1 MNIGEVATQAGV
13 PTKTIR
19 YYESVGLI
27 HAAARRGNGYRSYN
41 QTDLHT
47 LRFIHRARELGFS
60 VAEVEDLLAL
70 WRNKRRK
77 SQAVKA
83 IALAKIAEIERKIA
97 ALETMKRTIRH
108 LTAHC
113 HGDARPDCP
122 ILDDLAGDH
131 E

>member
-1 MNIGEVATQAGV
+1 MNIGEVATRAGV
-13 PTKTIR
+13 PAKTIR

-27 HAAARRGNGYRSYN
+27 PAASRRDNGYRRYD

-77 SQAVKA
+77 SAAVKA
-83 IALAKIAEIERKIA
+83 IALAKMGEIERKIA
-97 ALETMKRTIRH
+97 ALEAMKRTIHH
-108 LTAHC
+108 LTANC

-122 ILDDLAGDH
+122 ILDELAD
-131 E
+131 ERA

>member
-1 MNIGEVATQAGV
+1 MNIGEVASRAGV
-13 PTKTIR
+13 PAKTIR

-27 HAAARRGNGYRSYN
+27 PAAARRDNGYRSYSD
-41 QTDLHT
+41 TDLHT
-47 LRFIHRARELGFS
+47 LRFIYRARELGFS

-70 WRNKRRK
+70 WRNKRRR

-97 ALETMKRTIRH
+97 ALETMKRSIRH

-122 ILDDLAGDH
+122 ILDDLAGDRT
-131 E
+131 

>member
-1 MNIGEVATQAGV
+1 MNIGEVASRAGV
-13 PTKTIR
+13 PAKTIR

-27 HAAARRGNGYRSYN
+27 PAAARRDNGYRSYSD
-41 QTDLHT
+41 TDLHT

-60 VAEVEDLLAL
+60 VAAVEDLLAL

-97 ALETMKRTIRH
+97 ALEIMKRSIRH

-122 ILDDLAGDH
+122 ILDDLAGDRT
-131 E
+131 

>member
-1 MNIGEVATQAGV
+1 MNIGEVASRAGV
-13 PTKTIR
+13 PAKTIR

-27 HAAARRGNGYRSYN
+27 PAAARRDNGYRSYSD
-41 QTDLHT
+41 TDLHT

-60 VAEVEDLLAL
+60 AAEVEDLLAL

-97 ALETMKRTIRH
+97 ALETMKRSIRH

-122 ILDDLAGDH
+122 ILDDLAGDRT
-131 E
+131 

>member
-1 MNIGEVATQAGV
+1 MNIGEVASRAGV
-13 PTKTIR
+13 PAKTIR

-27 HAAARRGNGYRSYN
+27 PAAARRGNGYRSYSD
-41 QTDLHT
+41 TDLHT
-47 LRFIHRARELGFS
+47 LRFIHRARGLGFS

-83 IALAKIAEIERKIA
+83 IALAKIVEIERKIA
-97 ALETMKRTIRH
+97 ALEAMKRTIRH

-122 ILDDLAGDH
+122 ILGDLAGGRI
-131 E
+131 

>member
-13 PTKTIR
+13 SAKTIR

-27 HAAARRGNGYRSYN
+27 PAAVRSDNGYRSYS

-47 LRFIHRARELGFS
+47 LRFIHRAREMGFS
-60 VAEVEDLLAL
+60 VAEVEDLLTL

-77 SQAVKA
+77 SAAVKA
-83 IALAKIAEIERKIA
+83 VALGKIAEIERKIA

-108 LTAHC
+108 LAAHC

-131 E
+131 A

>member
-13 PTKTIR
+13 PAKTIR

-27 HAAARRGNGYRSYN
+27 PAAARRDNGYRSYS

-60 VAEVEDLLAL
+60 VAEVEVAL
-70 WRNKRRK
+70 WPNKRRR
-77 SQAVKA
+77 SAAVKA
-83 IALAKIAEIERKIA
+83 IALGKIAEIERKVA
-97 ALETMKRTIRH
+97 ALEAMKRTIRH
-108 LTAHC
+108 LTVHC

-122 ILDDLAGDH
+122 ILDDLAGGDRA
-131 E
+131 

>member
-1 MNIGEVATQAGV
+1 MNIGEVASRAGV
-13 PTKTIR
+13 PAKTIR

-27 HAAARRGNGYRSYN
+27 PAAARRDNGYRSYSD
-41 QTDLHT
+41 TDLHT

-83 IALAKIAEIERKIA
+83 IALAKVAEIERKIA
-97 ALETMKRTIRH
+97 ALETMKRSIRH

-122 ILDDLAGDH
+122 ILDDLAGDRT
-131 E
+131 

>member
-13 PTKTIR
+13 PAKTIR

-27 HAAARRGNGYRSYN
+27 PAAARRDNGYRSYSG
-41 QTDLHT
+41 TDLHT

-77 SQAVKA
+77 SEAVKA
-83 IALAKIAEIERKIA
+83 IALGKIAEIERKIA

-122 ILDDLAGDH
+122 ILDDLAG
-131 E
+131 ERG

>member
-13 PTKTIR
+13 PAKTIR

-27 HAAARRGNGYRSYN
+27 PAATRRDNGYRRYT

-60 VAEVEDLLAL
+60 VAEVEDLIAL

-77 SQAVKA
+77 SAAVKA
-83 IALAKIAEIERKIA
+83 IALGKIAEIERKIA

-122 ILDDLAGDH
+122 SLDDLAGDRV
-131 E
+131 

>member
-1 MNIGEVATQAGV
+1 MNIGEVASRAGV
-13 PTKTIR
+13 PAKTIR

-27 HAAARRGNGYRSYN
+27 PAAARRGNGYRSYSD
-41 QTDLHT
+41 TDLHT

-83 IALAKIAEIERKIA
+83 IALAKIVEIERKIA

-122 ILDDLAGDH
+122 ILDDLAGGRI
-131 E
+131 

>member
-1 MNIGEVATQAGV
+1 MNIGEVASRAGV
-13 PTKTIR
+13 PAKTIR

-27 HAAARRGNGYRSYN
+27 PAAARRDNGYRSYSD
-41 QTDLHT
+41 TDLHT

-97 ALETMKRTIRH
+97 ALETMKRSIRH

-122 ILDDLAGDH
+122 ILDDLAGDRT
-131 E
+131 

>member
-1 MNIGEVATQAGV
+1 MNIGEVASRAGV
-13 PTKTIR
+13 PAKTIR

-27 HAAARRGNGYRSYN
+27 PAAARRDNGYRSYSD
-41 QTDLHT
+41 TDLHT

-70 WRNKRRK
+70 WRNKRRR

-97 ALETMKRTIRH
+97 ALETMKRSIRH

-122 ILDDLAGDH
+122 ILDDLAGDRT
-131 E
+131 

>member
-1 MNIGEVATQAGV
+1 
-13 PTKTIR
+13 
-19 YYESVGLI
+19 
-27 HAAARRGNGYRSYN
+27 
-41 QTDLHT
+41 
-47 LRFIHRARELGFS
+47 ELGFS

-77 SQAVKA
+77 SAAVKA
-83 IALAKIAEIERKIA
+83 IALGKIAEIEHKIA

-122 ILDDLAGDH
+122 ILDELAGDRA
-131 E
+131 